1 MVALEIIRQAD
12 AMTPD
17 NIKFSII
24 IPCYNAKGY
33 VGRAMDSALAQNR
46 ADFEIVA
53 VDDGSTDTTGEIL
66 RSYAS
71 NHKGLVYYIRQENK
85 GPAAARNAGVL
96 ASKGEY
102 LLFLDADDQL
112 SPDALLIF
120 EKELS
125 GSDIKYDFIYAGH
138 YAVDTSGK
146 IVRLCPKTK
155 AIDHHR
161 DFKRLIAGKKGVSPA
176 HGAIIVHKQCFQNLS
191 YPDTIRCNEDF
202 VLFAHLFALYSGK
215 SISRPVVYKYKRTG
229 SLRSDKKAIV
239 EALEKAPELL
249 FDPSIL
255 PAEYFQLKPLYVAKR
270 YLEKARAHFKSREFF
285 EFRKTFH
292 QAVGIYPGVIFKPR
306 FLIRYFRSLTHV
318 PFRQA
323 Q

>member
-1 MVALEIIRQAD
+1 MVALKFIGEAD
-12 AMTPD
+12 AMTRGFTQ
-17 NIKFSII
+17 FSII
-24 IPCYNAKGY
+24 IPCYNACAY
-33 VGRAMDSALAQNR
+33 ISRAMDSALAQTR
-46 ADFEIVA
+46 SAFEIIA
-53 VDDGSTDTTGEIL
+53 VDDGSTDNTSEIL
-66 RSYAS
+66 QSYAS
-71 NHKGLVYYIRQENK
+71 IHKGLVYCIRQENK
-85 GPAAARNAGVL
+85 GPAAARNAGIF

-112 SPDALLIF
+112 SPDTLLIF
-120 EKELS
+120 EKEV
-125 GSDIKYDFIYAGH
+125 GEGDFKYGFVYAGH
-138 YAVDTSGK
+138 YSVDTSGRVK
-146 IVRLCPKTK
+146 RLFPKTK
-155 AIDHHR
+155 TIDYHR
-161 DFKRLIAGKKGVSPA
+161 DFKRLIAGKKGVSPT
-176 HGAIIVHKQCFQNLS
+176 HGAIIVHRQCFQKLS
-191 YPDTIRCNEDF
+191 YPETIQCNEDF

-239 EALEKAPELL
+239 EALEKAPDLL

-255 PAEYFQLKPLYVAKR
+255 PAEYFQFKSLYVAKR

-292 QAVGIYPGVIFKPR
+292 QAVGIYPGVLFKPR

-323 Q
+323 R